1 MDRRSL
7 RKRAVKRVNSLL
19 ACFDNELQGSG
30 TNELPSSETAENVT
44 VNVFNT
50 LDDSVEDQGEFS
62 DSEDECQNDDIESV
76 QIPLTDSLC
85 DWAVHFRVSL
95 VALTALLAILRVHHP
110 SLPKD
115 ARTLLNTTT
124 SYSIQAVAGGTYHYI
139 GILKAFAKSM
149 EQVWGHI
156 PNMHEFKLQLHVDGL
171 PLFKSSPVQF
181 WPILGLLQGVVKKPV
196 IIALFCGNSKPNCLV
211 QYLKDLISE
220 LKALSQG
227 FVFKG
232 KQCFLKVT
240 SVICDAPA
248 RAFIKGT
255 KSHTGYSGCDKCVQA
270 GAYVKHRMTFPEVSS
285 PLRTDQSFKMMCDED
300 HHVTKSPLM
309 DAGIGMVSCFPHD
322 YMHLVC
328 LGVVR
333 RLLDLW
339 TASGP
344 LRCRLSSHQMELI
357 SSELVS
363 LRNVIPMDFARKPRA
378 LSERLRWKATE
389 LRQFL
394 LYTGPVVL
402 QNVLSAAVY
411 NNFMLLSVSI
421 FILASPSLSTHL
433 NDFAHTLLVSFVT
446 HFGELYGPEFV
457 TYNVHGLIHLSEDVR
472 RHGNLDLIS
481 GFPFEDYLGKMKKM
495 IRTPHHPLAQVIRRV
510 SEMHSCAEND
520 EVSHGKIKL
529 QKEHYS
535 GPVPPSIMGTPVL
548 QFHELVMDGTKIS
561 VASEGDRCVKIGGC
575 IALIDNILQSQD
587 KIYFVYREYELME
600 AFFDYPLNSMQLG
613 IYLVGKISSR
623 LKTVQLF
630 EHVEKYVRLPKH
642 DRFVAVPL
650 LHLYQ

>member
-1 MDRRSL
+1 MDHRSL

-19 ACFDNELQGSG
+19 ASFDNEMQASGSKELQS
-30 TNELPSSETAENVT
+30 TESAENVT
-44 VNVFNT
+44 INVFNKQE
-50 LDDSVEDQGEFS
+50 DSVEDQQHIS
-62 DSEDECQNDDIESV
+62 DSEDDSQNYDIESV
-76 QIPLTDSLC
+76 HIPLTESLC
-85 DWAVHFRVSL
+85 DWAVNFRVSL

-115 ARTLLNTTT
+115 ARTLLHTTT

-139 GILKAFAKSM
+139 SILKAFAKSM
-149 EQVWGHI
+149 EHVWCHI
-156 PNMHEFKLQLHVDGL
+156 PNRHEFKLQLHVDGL

-196 IIALFCGNSKPNCLV
+196 LIALFCGNSKPKCLGE
-211 QYLKDLISE
+211 YLKDLVSE

-232 KQCFLKVT
+232 KQCCLKVT

-255 KSHTGYSGCDKCVQA
+255 KTHTGYSGCDKCVQS
-270 GAYVKHRMTFPEVSS
+270 GVYVKHRMTFPEASS
-285 PLRTDQSFKMMCDED
+285 PLRTDLSFKMMCDED
-300 HHVTKSPLM
+300 HHVTKSPLV
-309 DAGIGMVSCFPHD
+309 DADIGMVSCFPHD

-339 TASGP
+339 IASGP
-344 LRCRLSSHQMELI
+344 LLCRLSSRQMEII
-357 SSELVS
+357 SNELVS
-363 LRNVIPMDFARKPRA
+363 LRSFIPMDFARKPRA

-402 QNVLSAAVY
+402 QNVLSPAVY
-411 NNFMLLSVSI
+411 NNFMLLSVPI
-421 FILASPSLSTHL
+421 FLLASPSLSAHL
-433 NDFAHTLLVSFVT
+433 NDLAHTLLVSFVT

-457 TYNVHGLIHLSEDVR
+457 TYNVHGLTHLSEDVR

-481 GFPFEDYLGKMKKM
+481 GFPFENYLGKMKKM
-495 IRTPHHPLAQVIRRV
+495 IRTPHHPLAQVIRRI
-510 SEMHSCAEND
+510 SEMDSCTEND
-520 EVSHGKIKL
+520 EVSHGKMKL

-548 QFHELVMDGTKIS
+548 QYQQLVMEGTKINVS
-561 VASEGDRCVKIGGC
+561 SEGDRCVKIGGC

-587 KIYFVYREYELME
+587 KIYIVYREYELME
-600 AFFDYPLNSMQLG
+600 PFFDYPLNSLQLG
-613 IYLVGKISSR
+613 IYLVGQISSC
-623 LKTVQLF
+623 LKTIQLF
-630 EHVEKYVRLPKH
+630 EHVEKYVRLPKQ
-642 DRFVAVPL
+642 DKFVAVPL
-650 LHLYQ
+650 LHLCQ